1 MLHSMNFTISTAT
14 NISNTYICFTTEA
27 AQSTTMKPGCGIW
40 PMVPVPTLYD
50 TDMGTGYSKIQLGY
64 SAKFQDTAGVE

>member
-1 MLHSMNFTISTAT
+1 MLHSMNFTISTAA

-40 PMVPVPTLYD
+40 PMVPVPTLYN
-50 TDMGTGYSKIQLGY
+50 TDMYRIQ
-64 SAKFQDTAGVE
+64 QDTAGIQCKVSGYGRG